1 MIITLAGHVDHGKTS
16 LVRALTGVDTDS
28 LPEEKSR
35 GLTIDLGFAY
45 VPETRLGFVD
55 VPGHHRFIHNMVAGI
70 AAHQYALLVVAAD
83 DGPMPQTREHLQI
96 LSLLGLSKGVIALTK
111 IDMVEPE
118 RVAEVRAQIQ
128 ELTAGSFLERAGII
142 ACSSLRGDGITDLRS
157 HLENVAGT
165 LEKAQEKE
173 PRYFRLPVDR
183 AFNIRGSGTVVTGTT
198 HAGSVSPDQT
208 LTVFP
213 SGQSVRVRSI
223 RADNKPVNK
232 AGVGARTALNLTG
245 VEVDQVPRGSWIT
258 SDTTTASSHITVDL
272 TLLADYPRKLKTW
285 TPVHVYHATTHTTG
299 RLGLL
304 TETTLE
310 PGGTTR
316 ADLICDHPLLA
327 CSGDRLLFRDQGL
340 DRTLGGG
347 TVIDNAE
354 PPARRRQSR
363 RLERLA
369 ALAAPDSA
377 SAFAGLLA
385 TGPVHWKKFAS
396 LWGLP
401 ASAPRIAT
409 RATTITLGE
418 EILLASTW
426 KSWQDSVLAAI
437 DAALASDSTRTGM
450 RENELPASVP
460 KPYRAEILRQLV
472 GAKRLAQTGGAYHP
486 PRHSASLSPAQLGLL
501 QRITPLLAVVQ
512 PPSAGDLAKTLGRS
526 QTQMARELEGLAKP
540 GALIRVSDNR
550 YFLPAAV
557 DRLAG
562 VVANLSAKG
571 PFDAKAFRDASG
583 IGRNAAIELLEYF
596 DHLGYTR
603 RQGDQ
608 RSVFGEWKRRS

>member
-1 MIITLAGHVDHGKTS
+1 VIITLAGHVDHGKTS

-28 LPEEKSR
+28 LPEEKTR

-55 VPGHHRFIHNMVAGI
+55 VPGHHRFIHNMVAGV
-70 AAHQYALLVVAAD
+70 AEHQYALLVVAAD

-96 LSLLGLSKGVIALTK
+96 LSLLGLSAGVIALTK
-111 IDMVEPE
+111 IDMVEPD
-118 RVAEVRAQIQ
+118 RIDEVRVQIR
-128 ELTAGSFLERAGII
+128 ELTDGSFLQDVLII
-142 ACSSLRGDGITDLRS
+142 PCSSLRGEGMAELRS
-157 HLENVAGT
+157 HLETVAGSFA
-165 LEKAQEKE
+165 KAQETE

-198 HAGSVSPDQT
+198 HSGSVSPDQT

-213 SGQSVRVRSI
+213 GGQSVRVRSI
-223 RADNKPVNK
+223 RADHKPVNK
-232 AGVGARTALNLTG
+232 AGIGTRTALNLTG
-245 VEVDQVPRGSWIT
+245 ADVDEVPRGSWIT
-258 SDTTTASSHITVDL
+258 SDTTAASSHITVDL
-272 TLLADYPRKLKTW
+272 TLLADYPRKLRTW
-285 TPVHVYHATTHTTG
+285 TPVHVYHATTHTTA

-304 TETTLE
+304 TGTTLE

-316 ADLICDHPLLA
+316 ADLICDRPLLA

-347 TVIDNAE
+347 TVIDNEE
-354 PPARRRQSR
+354 PPARRRQPR
-363 RLERLA
+363 RLHRLT
-369 ALAAPDSA
+369 ALAATDSA
-377 SAFAGLLA
+377 SAFVALLA
-385 TGPVHWKKFAS
+385 DGPVHWKKFAA

-401 ASAPRIAT
+401 ASAPRTAIK
-409 RATTITLGE
+409 ATTVVLGE
-418 EILLASTW
+418 EIMLASTW
-426 KSWQDSVLAAI
+426 KAWQDAVLAAI
-437 DAALASDSTRTGM
+437 HAALESDSTRTGL
-450 RENELPASVP
+450 RENELPANVP

-472 GAKRLAQTGGAYHP
+472 SAKRLAQTGGAYHP
-486 PRHSASLSPAQLGLL
+486 PRHAAVLSPAQQGLL

-512 PPSAGDLAKTLGRS
+512 PPSVGDLAKALGRAQS
-526 QTQMARELEGLAKP
+526 QMARELESLAKP

-557 DRLAG
+557 DALSA
-562 VVANLSAKG
+562 VVADLSAKG
-571 PFDAKAFRDASG
+571 PFDARAFRDASG

-608 RSVFGEWKRRS
+608 RNVFGEWKRRT